1 VTDTLSSALDDVAGC
16 RKRGR
21 PRSVEAD
28 EAILEAAIDA
38 FVELG
43 WNGLTIEGVAAR
55 AGVGKATIYRRY
67 PSRSDLLFAA
77 ARRLAQERDPVPDT
91 GTLRGDLSAL
101 IASFAAMMTSTRHGQ
116 AIPEMVAAT
125 AKNPELN
132 PPYREF
138 LSDRRNAWRTAIGR
152 GVERGELPEGVDH
165 ELLVDLLIGP
175 LFYRALVSHEPIEA
189 DYRTRL
195 VDTAL
200 HAVTAAGGAATA

>member
-1 VTDTLSSALDDVAGC
+1 MTDTRVAAPVDDAGVC
-16 RKRGR
+16 RKPGR
-21 PRSVEAD
+21 PRSAEAD

-67 PSRSDLLFAA
+67 PARSDLLFAA
-77 ARRLAQERDPVPDT
+77 ARRLAQERHPVPDT

-101 IASFAAMMTSTRHGQ
+101 IASFAAMMRDTRHGQ

-152 GVERGELPEGVDH
+152 GIERGELPGTVDR
-165 ELLVDLLIGP
+165 ELLVDLLVGP
-175 LFYRALVSHEPIEA
+175 LFYRALVSHEPIGA
-189 DYRTRL
+189 QYRARL
-195 VDTAL
+195 VDTVL
-200 HAVTAAGGAATA
+200 HAVV

>member
-1 VTDTLSSALDDVAGC
+1 MTDLATPAAAVEAC

-38 FVELG
+38 FVEQG

-67 PSRSDLLFAA
+67 ESRMDLLFAA
-77 ARRLAQERDPVPDT
+77 ARKLAQERDPVPDT
-91 GTLRGDLSAL
+91 GSLRGDLLAL
-101 IASFAAMMTSTRHGQ
+101 VDSFVRMMQSTRHGQ

-138 LSDRRNAWRTAIGR
+138 LSDRRNAWSAAIGR
-152 GVERGELPEGVDH
+152 GVERGELPAGVDR
-165 ELLVDLLIGP
+165 ELVVDQLVGP
-175 LFYRALVSHEPIEA
+175 LFYRALVSHEPI
-189 DYRTRL
+189 DDVYVDRL
-195 VDTAL
+195 VDSVL
-200 HAVTAAGGAATA
+200 RAVAS

>member
-1 VTDTLSSALDDVAGC
+1 MTEVAPATEIVPVAGDVLEVEPC
-16 RKRGR
+16 RRRGR

-38 FVELG
+38 FVEHG

-67 PSRSDLLFAA
+67 ESRMDLLFAA
-77 ARRLAQERDPVPDT
+77 ARRLAEERDPVPDT
-91 GTLRGDLSAL
+91 GTLRGDLLAL
-101 IASFAAMMTSTRHGQ
+101 VAGFAAMMSGTRHGQ

-138 LSDRRNAWRTAIGR
+138 LSDRRNAWRTVIGR
-152 GVERGELPEGVDH
+152 GIERGELPGHVDQ
-165 ELLVDLLIGP
+165 ELLVDLLVGP
-175 LFYRALVSHEPIEA
+175 LFYRALVSHVPIDAE
-189 DYRTRL
+189 YRERL
-195 VDTAL
+195 LDAALRTA
-200 HAVTAAGGAATA
+200 

>member
-1 VTDTLSSALDDVAGC
+1 VTDLATPVADVEAC

-67 PSRSDLLFAA
+67 ESRMDLLFAA
-77 ARRLAQERDPVPDT
+77 ARRLAQERNPVPDT
-91 GTLRGDLSAL
+91 GALRSDLLAMVE
-101 IASFAAMMTSTRHGQ
+101 SFVAMMGSTRHGQ

-125 AKNPELN
+125 AKHPELTE
-132 PPYREF
+132 PYREF
-138 LSDRRNAWRTAIGR
+138 LSDRRNAWRTAIAR
-152 GVERGELPEGVDH
+152 GIQRGELPAGVDG
-165 ELLVDLLIGP
+165 ELMVDALVGP
-175 LFYRALVSHEPIEA
+175 LFYRALVSHEPIDA
-189 DYRTRL
+189 AYMDRL
-195 VDTAL
+195 VDRVL
-200 HAVTAAGGAATA
+200 RAT